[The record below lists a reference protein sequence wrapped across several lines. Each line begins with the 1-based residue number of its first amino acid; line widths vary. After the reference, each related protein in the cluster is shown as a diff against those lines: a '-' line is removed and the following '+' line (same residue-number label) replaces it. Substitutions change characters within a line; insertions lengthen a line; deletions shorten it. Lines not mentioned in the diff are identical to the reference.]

1 MTSLPFPPSRLLS
14 VVRRLPLLG
23 LLALLAAAPGLRA
36 ADPAPAPSSRP
47 KLRPITPEDLW
58 SVRRAGSLDLSP
70 DGTHVAFTVQDYDLA
85 KNSSVTHLWLLDTA
99 PGTAARPLTTAE
111 STDSSPQWSP
121 DGTRLAFTAKRGSD
135 ETPSLYVLRTD
146 GGEPEKV
153 LELPLPISSP
163 RWFPDGKRI
172 LFATRTLPALGIDF
186 DAVRKELKQQKD
198 SKVSA
203 KVTEN
208 RVYRYFDSWQ
218 TDGQASRLLVVDLAT
233 KKVTDLTPRWDRRFR
248 LDGEAQFDL
257 SPDGKHVALSAGT
270 TPPPFTSGENTDIY
284 LLAVDDPAAAWKN
297 LTTDNPEGSD
307 SNPVFAPDGQSLLFG
322 RRAGKN
328 TFSVFTRL
336 TRHQL
341 AGARNETLSLGG
353 ADLSPQDWKFS
364 ADGQTIFFLA
374 EDRGFTRI
382 FRLAS
387 EGTSARPVEVFGAGT
402 SSSLTVGANA
412 LYVLNQTFSRPDE
425 VFALDLAT
433 GNSAQRTH
441 LNTALLT
448 GLDLGR
454 VEPYSFP
461 GAAGDTVSGWLIY
474 PPAFDATK
482 KYPLLQL
489 MHGGPHTM
497 IGDAWSP
504 RWNAH
509 VFTAPGYVATWVN
522 RHGSTGYGEK
532 FVGSIDAAWGDK
544 PFTDVMLATDHL
556 AKKYSFVDATRAAAM
571 GGSYGGYL
579 ASWVAGH
586 TDRFKAIVCHAG
598 VTDFDTQYASDSAVF
613 WQDAAMAG
621 TPWKKTPAYD
631 AQNPMNF
638 AANFRTPTL
647 VIHNELDYRVP
658 VAQGLQFYAAL
669 QAQGVPSRL
678 VYFPDE
684 NHWVLKPQ
692 NSVFWYGEV
701 HRWLKRWVK

>member
-1 MTSLPFPPSRLLS
+1 MTSLLLPL
-14 VVRRLPLLG
+14 VRRLPRFA
-23 LLALLAAAPGLRA
+23 LLALLTSAVFLSAAERT
-36 ADPAPAPSSRP
+36 PAT

-58 SVRRAGSLDLSP
+58 SVRRAGAPDLSP
-70 DGTHVAFTVQDYDLA
+70 DGSRLVFTVQDYDLA
-85 KNSSVTHLWLLDTA
+85 KNSSATHLWLLDTA
-99 PGTAARPLTTAE
+99 PGAVARQLTTAD
-111 STDSSPQWSP
+111 STDSAPKWSP

-135 ETPSLYVLRTD
+135 ESPALYVLRTD
-146 GGEPEKV
+146 GGEPEKI
-153 LELPLPISSP
+153 LELPLPISAP
-163 RWFPDGKRI
+163 RWLPDGKRI
-172 LFATRTLPALGIDF
+172 LFATRTLPQCGTDF
-186 DAVRKELKQQKD
+186 DALRKELKKQKD

-218 TDGQASRLLVVDLAT
+218 TDGQASRLMVVDLAT
-233 KKVTDLTPRWDRRFR
+233 KKVTDLTPRQNRRF
-248 LDGEAQFDL
+248 LFNNEVQFDL
-257 SPDGKHVALSAGT
+257 SPDGKRVVLSAGT
-270 TPPPFTSGENTDIY
+270 TPPPFTASENSDIY
-284 LLAVDDPAAAWKN
+284 LLNVDDPTAPWKN
-297 LTTDNPEGSD
+297 LTADNPEGPDTS
-307 SNPVFAPDGQSLLFG
+307 PIFAPDGQSVLFG

-336 TRHQL
+336 TRHHL
-341 AGARNETLSLGG
+341 AAARTETLTLGG

-364 ADGQTIFFLA
+364 ADGNTIFFLA
-374 EDRGFTRI
+374 EDRGFTRA
-382 FRLAS
+382 FRL
-387 EGTSARPVEVFGAGT
+387 TSGGIAAKPVEVFGLGT
-402 SSSLTVGANA
+402 SGSLTVGEKS

-425 VFALDLAT
+425 VFAIDLAT
-433 GNSAQRTH
+433 GTSAQRTH

-448 GLDLGR
+448 GLELGR
-454 VEPYSFP
+454 IEPYAFP
-461 GAAGDTVSGWLIY
+461 GAGGDAVSGWLIY
-474 PPAFDATK
+474 PPAFDAKK

-497 IGDAWSP
+497 IGDAWSA
-504 RWNAH
+504 RWNVH

-556 AKKYSFVDATRAAAM
+556 LKKHPFLDATRTAALGA
-571 GGSYGGYL
+571 SYGGYL

-598 VTDFDTQYASDSAVF
+598 VTDFDTQYAADSAVY
-613 WQDAAMAG
+613 WLDQSAGG

-631 AQNPMNF
+631 AQNPMTH
-638 AANFRTPTL
+638 AANFKTPTL
-647 VIHNELDYRVP
+647 VIHGELDYRVP

-669 QAQGVPSRL
+669 QGQGVPSRL

-684 NHWVLKPQ
+684 NHWILKPQ
-692 NSVFWYGEV
+692 NSVFWYTEV
-701 HRWLKRWVK
+701 HGWLKRWVQ

>member
-1 MTSLPFPPSRLLS
+1 MTSLPHSPALVISLFLR
-14 VVRRLPLLG
+14 
-23 LLALLAAAPGLRA
+23 LALLAVLSATALLPAAE
-36 ADPAPAPSSRP
+36 PAPTSAASA
-47 KLRPITPEDLW
+47 KLRPITPEDIW
-58 SVRRAGSLDLSP
+58 SVRRAGALNLSP
-70 DGTHVAFTVQDYDLA
+70 DGSRLVFTVQDYDLA
-85 KNSSVTHLWLLDTA
+85 KNSSATHLWLLDTA
-99 PGTAARPLTTAE
+99 PGAVARQLTTAE
-111 STDSSPQWSP
+111 STDSAPQWSP
-121 DGTRLAFTAKRGSD
+121 DGNRLAFTSKRGSD
-135 ETPSLYVLRTD
+135 ESPALYVLRTD
-146 GGEPEKV
+146 GGEPEKI

-172 LFATRTLPALGIDF
+172 LFATRTLPKFGTDF
-186 DAVRKELKQQKD
+186 DALRKELKKQKD

-218 TDGQASRLLVVDLAT
+218 TDGQASRLMVVDLAT
-233 KKVTDLTPRWDRRFR
+233 KKITDFTPRQDRRF
-248 LDGEAQFDL
+248 LFNNENQFDL
-257 SPDGKHVALSAGT
+257 SPDGKHVVLSAGT
-270 TPPPFTSGENTDIY
+270 TPPPFTERENSDLY
-284 LLAVDDPAAAWKN
+284 LLSVDDPSAPWKN
-297 LTTDNPEGSD
+297 LTTDNPDGSD
-307 SNPVFAPDGQSLLFG
+307 TNPVFSPDGQSILFG

-336 TRHQL
+336 SRHHL
-341 AGARNETLSLGG
+341 ATARTETLSLGG

-364 ADGQTIFFLA
+364 SGGKTIFFVA
-374 EDRGFTRI
+374 EDRGFTRV
-382 FRLAS
+382 FRLAG
-387 EGTSARPVEVFGAGT
+387 EGISAKLTEVFGLGT
-402 SSSLTVGANA
+402 SSSLTVGEKS

-425 VFALDLAT
+425 VFAVDLAT
-433 GNSAQRTH
+433 GTTAQRTH
-441 LNTALLT
+441 LNTALFT

-461 GAAGDTVSGWLIY
+461 GASGHTVSGWLIY
-474 PPAFDATK
+474 PPAFDAK
-482 KYPLLQL
+482 EKYPLLQL

-544 PFTDVMLATDHL
+544 PFADVMLATDHL
-556 AKKYSFVDATRAAAM
+556 LKKHPFLDATRTAALGA
-571 GGSYGGYL
+571 SYGGYL

-598 VTDFDTQYASDSAVF
+598 VTDFDTQYAADSAVY
-613 WQDAAMAG
+613 WLDQSAGG

-631 AQNPMNF
+631 AQNPMTH
-638 AANFRTPTL
+638 AANFKTPTL
-647 VIHNELDYRVP
+647 VIHGELDYRVP

-669 QAQGVPSRL
+669 QGQGVPSRL

-684 NHWVLKPQ
+684 NHWILKPQ
-692 NSVFWYGEV
+692 NSVFWYAEV
-701 HRWLKRWVK
+701 HGWLKRWVQ